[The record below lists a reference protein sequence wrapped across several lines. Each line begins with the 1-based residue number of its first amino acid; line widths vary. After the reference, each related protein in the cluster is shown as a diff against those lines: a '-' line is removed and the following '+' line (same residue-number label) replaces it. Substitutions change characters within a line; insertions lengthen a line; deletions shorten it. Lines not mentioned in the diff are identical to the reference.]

1 MCEPVSATAAY
12 TGSTSMMTTL
22 AASSAASA
30 AASASIFSAA
40 NIMRGL
46 SVASGVMAFAG
57 GQQQA
62 QSVSDSQEEG
72 LKAFYEQTARKQ
84 IEINEQAEVN
94 TLERRKQGMIDRAE
108 AVTAAGESGALG
120 FTSDR
125 LIADSFFQQGTDVS
139 TIEMN
144 RKNQIIQTMNENESA
159 RANAQ
164 GRTNTAYASAPG
176 LIETGLQI
184 GTDIYGTEAAIER
197 NTKAAVGSRYSNYNT
212 ASV

>member
-1 MCEPVSATAAY
+1 MCEPVSATVA
-12 TGSTSMMTTL
+12 SNSMMTTL

-46 SVASGVMAFAG
+46 SVASGVMSFVG

-62 QSVSDSQEEG
+62 SASADANSAG
-72 LKAFYEQTARKQ
+72 LEAFYAQTAEKQ
-84 IEINEQAEVN
+84 KQINEQAAVN
-94 TLERRKQGMIDRAE
+94 SLERRKQGMIDRAE

-120 FTSDR
+120 FTSNR
-125 LIADSFFQQGTDVS
+125 LIADSLMQQVTYIS

-144 RKNQIIQTMNENESA
+144 RKNQLKQTDNENKSA
-159 RANAQ
+159 YAKAT
-164 GRTNTAYASAPG
+164 GATNQAYASAPG

-184 GTDIYGTEAAIER
+184 GTDIYGTEANIER
-197 NTKAAVGSRYSNYNT
+197 NTKIATTSKYPNYNT